1 MRAHGVV
8 LALERDAPF
17 GDALLRDGD
26 ASRYDLECGMAPLA
40 PHALRAI
47 ASMRRHRCEKITVV
61 CAGDAHASVARERI
75 ERWRGEPSSALREA
89 PTIDVVAAD
98 EGTDTAR
105 ALAACERFADET
117 TTTLLVVQGDVVTDV
132 ALDDVLST
140 HLVNA
145 ATATC
150 ALAKK
155 RAWAEVETKAGRA
168 PKGMRYVGLNAD
180 ETRVVFLAG
189 GEHDEAKKRLKLQ
202 RSALN
207 ATAEMVIRTDVID
220 VGIYALEARETF
232 AALREKTHL
241 KSLRFD
247 LVPHFAAEQFRGT
260 TAGGVAAYMVKPDKY
275 CVAVDTAK
283 PALLEAS
290 REIAA
295 EFHHLLE
302 RPLSKY
308 DNVVDPSTVIGA
320 KSTIGPGCAVA
331 GQCTFKDKC
340 SVKKSVVA
348 ADCVFGSG
356 VKISNS
362 LILRGAVVHDGA
374 QIQGCIV
381 GPGAVIGARV
391 TAKDSIIG
399 AAYEV
404 EEDADLDAE
413 TVVVQNK

>member
-1 MRAHGVV
+1 M
-8 LALERDAPF
+8 
-17 GDALLRDGD
+17 
-26 ASRYDLECGMAPLA
+26 
-40 PHALRAI
+40 
-47 ASMRRHRCEKITVV
+47 
-61 CAGDAHASVARERI
+61 
-75 ERWRGEPSSALREA
+75 
-89 PTIDVVAAD
+89 VAAD

-232 AALREKTHL
+232 AALREKTYL

-247 LVPHFAAEQFRGT
+247 LVPHFVAEQFRRHHRGRG
-260 TAGGVAAYMVKPDKY
+260 GGVHGEAGQVLRRRGYGEAG
-275 CVAVDTAK
+275 
-283 PALLEAS
+283 AS
-290 REIAA
+290 RGVARNRRRVPSLARTTSEQVRQRR
-295 EFHHLLE
+295 
-302 RPLSKY
+302 RPS
-308 DNVVDPSTVIGA
+308 
-320 KSTIGPGCAVA
+320 
-331 GQCTFKDKC
+331 Q
-340 SVKKSVVA
+340 
-348 ADCVFGSG
+348 
-356 VKISNS
+356 
-362 LILRGAVVHDGA
+362 R
-374 QIQGCIV
+374 
-381 GPGAVIGARV
+381 
-391 TAKDSIIG
+391 
-399 AAYEV
+399 
-404 EEDADLDAE
+404 
-413 TVVVQNK
+413 